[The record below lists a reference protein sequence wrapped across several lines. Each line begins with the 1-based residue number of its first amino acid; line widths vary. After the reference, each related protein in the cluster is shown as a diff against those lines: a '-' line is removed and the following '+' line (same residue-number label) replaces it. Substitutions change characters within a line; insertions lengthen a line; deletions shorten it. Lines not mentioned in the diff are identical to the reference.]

1 MAVSGGA
8 DAVCEIGTRLY
19 CGRAVCVAL
28 SGPARADP
36 GRLEDKGE
44 ALLIKHCER
53 CHALRATG
61 DSTHKE
67 APPFRQVVTRYPLDN
82 LAEALAEGIV
92 SGHKDM
98 PEFVFAPSDI
108 GGILAYLEKLKAE
121 THGGNGAPKAAKP

>member
-1 MAVSGGA
+1 MPFA
-8 DAVCEIGTRLY
+8 RL
-19 CGRAVCVAL
+19 GHAFIAGAL
-28 SGPARADP
+28 SALLYHGPARADP